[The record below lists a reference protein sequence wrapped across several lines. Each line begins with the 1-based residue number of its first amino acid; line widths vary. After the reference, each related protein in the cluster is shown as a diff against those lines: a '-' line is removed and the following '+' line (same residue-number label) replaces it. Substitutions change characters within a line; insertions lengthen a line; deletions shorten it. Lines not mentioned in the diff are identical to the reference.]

1 MTPQTTAADSTAQT
15 AAQIAATEGAAN
27 LAGLESDGLSR
38 EELSRAALEWAH
50 ANFGAKLSLLSSM
63 GDEVLVHFASESVP
77 GLDVVFLD
85 TGYHFAETLGTRDAY
100 AASRPINLINV
111 LPLQTVAEQNA
122 EYGEKLHDRDP
133 ELCCQLR
140 KVEPMNRA
148 LNGYDAWVTGMR
160 RVDAPTRAN
169 IGLIEY
175 DDKRDMVKINPLA
188 MWTDEDVQTYTDDH
202 GVLLNPLRE
211 SGYHSIGCEPCTR
224 PTAPGEDPRAG
235 RWAGTNKTEC
245 GLHT

>member
-1 MTPQTTAADSTAQT
+1 MT
-15 AAQIAATEGAAN
+15 AAQKSAQTTPAQQAAHDGAAVI
-27 LAGLESDGLSR
+27 AELEATGASR
-38 EELSRAALEWAH
+38 DEISRAALQWA
-50 ANFGAKLSLLSSM
+50 AENFGDKLALLSSM
-63 GDEVLVHFASESVP
+63 GDEGLVHFASESVP
-77 GLDVVFLD
+77 NLDVVFLD

-100 AASRPINLINV
+100 ATSRPINLINV
-111 LPLQTVAEQNA
+111 LPLQTVSEQNA

-133 ELCCQLR
+133 GLCCQLR

-148 LNGYDAWVTGMR
+148 LSGYDAWITGMR

-188 MWTDEDVQTYTDDH
+188 AWSDEDLADYIDQN

-211 SGYHSIGCEPCTR
+211 AGYQSIGCEPCTR